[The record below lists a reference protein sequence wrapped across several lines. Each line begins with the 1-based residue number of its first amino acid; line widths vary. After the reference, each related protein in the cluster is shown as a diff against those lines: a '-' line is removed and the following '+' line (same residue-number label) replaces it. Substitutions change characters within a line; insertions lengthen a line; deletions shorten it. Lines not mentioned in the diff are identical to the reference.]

1 MNFWVCVGR
10 YVMLSVVLISVT
22 ISSSWATGHHDE
34 VSSEHKIAH
43 EAVAKGKPSADE
55 AIKMLQQG
63 NKRFVTGTAIYPHTN
78 SARIIQAG
86 REDQGDHAYATV
98 ITCSDSRVPVELIF
112 DAGIMDIFVIRVAG
126 NVVDVD
132 EAGSIEYGLSHVN
145 TPVLVVLGHTQCGAV
160 TAVTAAMTG
169 HGHALECNIPPLVD
183 NIRPAVQKSL
193 DDYPGAPTRDIIR
206 FAIEENIWQGIR
218 ELFMRSPSTRELVKN
233 GQAKVV
239 GAIYNVG
246 TGKVKWLPQD
256 KTIAILHE
264 VENDPEKTKATV
276 VH

>member
-1 MNFWVCVGR
+1 MNVV
-10 YVMLSVVLISVT
+10 LSVSRYLLLVLLSGVLCASVC
-22 ISSSWATGHHDE
+22 WASGHGEPSVGHAGSAE
-34 VSSEHKIAH
+34 S
-43 EAVAKGKPSADE
+43 VAKGKPSPDE
-55 AIKMLQQG
+55 AIKLLQQG
-63 NKRFVTGTAIYPHTN
+63 NKRFVTGESRHPHTD

-112 DAGIMDIFVIRVAG
+112 DAGIMDIFVVRVAG

-169 HGHALECNIPPLVD
+169 HGHPLECNIPPLVD
-183 NIRPAVQKSL
+183 NIQPAVQKTL
-193 DDYPGAPTRDIIR
+193 DHYPGAPTRDIIR
-206 FAIEENIWQGIR
+206 FAIEENVWQGIR
-218 ELFMRSPSTRELVKN
+218 ELFMRSPSTRDLVKN

-246 TGKVKWLPQD
+246 TGKVKWLPED
-256 KTIAILHE
+256 KTFSILRD
-264 VENDPEKTKATV
+264 VEQDPEKTKVIAA
-276 VH
+276 H

>member
-1 MNFWVCVGR
+1 MDFGVDVRRYVVLPLLLVAVCV
-10 YVMLSVVLISVT
+10 SP
-22 ISSSWATGHHDE
+22 SWATSHDDESSHGH
-34 VSSEHKIAH
+34 SMAH
-43 EAVAKGKPSADE
+43 QTAAKGKPSPDE

-63 NKRFVTGTAIYPHTN
+63 NKRFVTGESTHPHAD

-169 HGHALECNIPPLVD
+169 HGHSLECNIPPLVD
-183 NIRPAVQKSL
+183 NIEPAVQKSL

-206 FAIEENIWQGIR
+206 FAIEENVWQGIR
-218 ELFMRSPSTRELVKN
+218 ELFMRSPSTRDLVKS
-233 GQAKVV
+233 GQAMVV

-246 TGKVKWLPQD
+246 TGKVKWLSQD
-256 KTIAILHE
+256 KTVAILND
-264 VENDPEKTKATV
+264 VENDPEKTKTPMT
-276 VH
+276 H